1 MPKQRESLISAYHN
15 YLVNNMLSPGFYL
28 GIPYS
33 ATNFYFLADMMLPG
47 EVEPPISARLYDS
60 AGSFLVELKR
70 NIITKNPRHCVF
82 EATPQGFRIVFPP
95 NEVLLDVNTQRFAN
109 GYLTRINAKLRDS
122 NGELRME
129 PSYDGIHVY
138 GEACLTLSAPFIVR
152 KGNKAGPTAR
162 SSPR

>member
-1 MPKQRESLISAYHN
+1 MKIMLKQRESLISAYHN
-15 YLVNNMLSPGFYL
+15 YLVNNMLSPGFYV

-33 ATNFYFLADMMLPG
+33 ATDFYFLADMMLPG

-82 EATPQGFRIVFPP
+82 ETTPQGFRIVFPP

-109 GYLTRINAKLRDS
+109 GYLTRINAKLCDS
-122 NGELRME
+122 NGELRIE
-129 PSYDGIHVY
+129 PSYEGIHVY
-138 GEACLTLSAPFIVR
+138 GEACLTLSAPFDR
-152 KGNKAGPTAR
+152 QNG
-162 SSPR
+162 